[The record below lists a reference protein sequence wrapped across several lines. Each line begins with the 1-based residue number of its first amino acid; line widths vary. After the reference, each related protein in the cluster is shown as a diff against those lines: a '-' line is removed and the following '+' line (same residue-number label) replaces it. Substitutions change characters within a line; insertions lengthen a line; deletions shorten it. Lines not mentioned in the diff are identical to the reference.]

1 MGFVKII
8 EYFLNL
14 IRRVVRKIVTFIEY
28 VANYLE
34 TSVWLV
40 RNKIVFLSLLILI
53 IPFCAQIVNIKG
65 AGQILVTFV
74 VVDIFLTLVTT
85 LYTPK
90 NRIIPLRERLFSI
103 VPYIWVFIETT
114 INYFDWSMFF
124 IEDVL
129 RESFGQ
135 NDIYVSFVNFIEQY
149 TNLPGGQFLQAGL
162 FFLFYYGIGRN
173 KLVFPFFVRYNY
185 VQAVLFTGIST
196 FICHIFMIW
205 AKTHTLFVET
215 SIVAVLIYSLT
226 ILVFGF
232 CILSTIFAR
241 ESNIPF
247 LHEAI
252 LFHTGLREDDG
263 RNPLG
268 VDEYDK

>member
-74 VVDIFLTLVTT
+74 VVDIVLTLITT

-124 IEDVL
+124 
-129 RESFGQ
+129 
-135 NDIYVSFVNFIEQY
+135 
-149 TNLPGGQFLQAGL
+149 
-162 FFLFYYGIGRN
+162 
-173 KLVFPFFVRYNY
+173 
-185 VQAVLFTGIST
+185 
-196 FICHIFMIW
+196 
-205 AKTHTLFVET
+205 
-215 SIVAVLIYSLT
+215 
-226 ILVFGF
+226 
-232 CILSTIFAR
+232 
-241 ESNIPF
+241 
-247 LHEAI
+247 
-252 LFHTGLREDDG
+252 
-263 RNPLG
+263 
-268 VDEYDK
+268 